1 MAKEKFE
8 TAASAFISVPT
19 AEPKEEPKEQ
29 ETSAQEGTETTDYE
43 KLREELINPRRR
55 REPQKETRSKHLQ
68 SLLTPSLYKQIEK
81 IAKKRRSSINE
92 VVNKALMLYVLET
105 EQKQNEKGQE
115 Q

>member
-19 AEPKEEPKEQ
+19 AEPKEKTEEI
-29 ETSAQEGTETTDYE
+29 ETSAQEEPGTADYE
-43 KLREELINPRRR
+43 KLRNDLLNPKRR
-55 REPQKETRSKHLQ
+55 RETQKETRSKHLQ
-68 SLLTPSLYKQIEK
+68 SLIKPSLYKQIEK
-81 IAKKRRSSINE
+81 IAKKRKTSINE

-105 EQKQNEKGQE
+105 EQRQNEKGQE